1 MNHLKLYQGTS
12 TEENRGGEEESQT
25 AVGSSG
31 SVRGNRRGSQFQ
43 RGRGGAAANVNR
55 RGTGRGGVISNN
67 NREVQDSGEGRG
79 GVTMENLTRGRF
91 TTPTIGIY

>member
-31 SVRGNRRGSQFQ
+31 SDRGNRRGSQFQ
-43 RGRGGAAANVNR
+43 RGGAAANVNR
-55 RGTGRGGVISNN
+55 RGMGRGRVISNN
-67 NREVQDSGEGRG
+67 NREVQDRGEGRG

-91 TTPTIGIY
+91 TTPTIGSY